1 MTNVQR
7 IRPRIIQ
14 RFNPLQR
21 TLHWL
26 MAVCILAMLFIGVGM
41 VSTVAS
47 EYLTLV
53 NIHKPLGIL
62 ILILALIRLVVRLR
76 YGAPPL
82 PLDLP
87 EPMKLAAY
95 LSHYALYAL
104 MIAMPLI
111 GWAMLSAAEYPVVIW
126 PGIWL
131 PQILPLDPSLHTLL
145 WNAHFYLAFLFFALI
160 LMHLS
165 AALFHALIRRDGV
178 FDAMGP
184 RLTHDEIAPA
194 DWREGAG
201 VCSIEVAPLSS
212 VRNRSMIAQ
221 SPAGDRTAPF
231 GSNQR
236 RHCKQSEAIQGNWS
250 ASRLLDRRVASL
262 LAMTILAE
270 RSTRRSALATC

>member
-1 MTNVQR
+1 MTNITRV
-7 IRPRIIQ
+7 RPTRLIQ

-21 TLHWL
+21 TLHWV
-26 MAVCILAMLFIGVGM
+26 MAVCILTIMFIGVAM
-41 VSTVAS
+41 ASVVAP

-111 GWAMLSAAEYPVVIW
+111 GWAMMSAAEYPVTVW

-131 PQILPLDPSLHTLL
+131 PQILPRSPGLHTLL
-145 WNAHFYLAFLFFALI
+145 WNAHFYLAFIFFALI
-160 LMHLS
+160 LMHLA

-178 FDAMGP
+178 FDSMAP
-184 RLTHDEIAPA
+184 TLTHDEVAPA
-194 DWREGAG
+194 E
-201 VCSIEVAPLSS
+201 
-212 VRNRSMIAQ
+212 
-221 SPAGDRTAPF
+221 
-231 GSNQR
+231 
-236 RHCKQSEAIQGNWS
+236 
-250 ASRLLDRRVASL
+250 
-262 LAMTILAE
+262 
-270 RSTRRSALATC
+270 